1 MISPAF
7 SFSGSGV
14 AGGVAAGQIPKGT
27 GANQSTPMR
36 GESLGYGAGVI
47 YVLLATVGWSLA
59 GVFVR
64 FMPGLDGWQINCWRG
79 FWMSVFLLAYLVAI
93 YGRDTGRKFREIPLF
108 ALVAV
113 AAFFTAGSTL
123 YVTSLTLAG
132 TATVSV
138 IGALSPIFTGL
149 LSPWITSERPS
160 LASWFA
166 AFLALAGVGVIA
178 WDNVSAGNLLAILV
192 PLLVPISFAGQTVTL
207 RRYRSF
213 DMVPAICVGGF
224 VTFIVAGVFGYVFG
238 GHPGGG
244 FQVSLQNILLLAL
257 MGPLQLSIPLVFY
270 AKGAKAVPAVT
281 LALIVMLDAVLN
293 PFWSWLGVGE
303 VPTRSAFIGGAI
315 IIGAVLISIFGDRW
329 LNRGQRKAG

>member
-1 MISPAF
+1 MRGATV
-7 SFSGSGV
+7 GY
-14 AGGVAAGQIPKGT
+14 GT
-27 GANQSTPMR
+27 G
-36 GESLGYGAGVI
+36 
-47 YVLLATVGWSLA
+47 VLFVVLATVGWSLA

-79 FWMSVFLLAYLVAI
+79 FWMSVFLLAYLVAV
-93 YGRDTGRKFREIPLF
+93 YGRDTASKFREIPPF
-108 ALVAV
+108 ALIGT

-149 LSPWITSERPS
+149 LSPWITFERPS

-166 AFLALAGVGVIA
+166 AFMALAGVGVIA
-178 WDNVSAGNLLAILV
+178 WDNISGGNLIGILV
-192 PLLVPISFAGQTVTL
+192 PLLVPLSFAAQTVML
-207 RRYRSF
+207 RRYRGF
-213 DMVPAICVGGF
+213 DMVPAICTGGF
-224 VTFIVAGVFGYVFG
+224 VTFAVAGLCGYVFG

-244 FQVSLQNILLLAL
+244 FQVPLENVLLLAV
-257 MGPLQLSIPLVFY
+257 MGPVQLSIPLIFY
-270 AKGAKAVPAVT
+270 AKGAKGVPAVT

-303 VPTRSAFIGGAI
+303 LPSRSAFIGGAI

-329 LNRGQRKAG
+329 LNRGARKAS

>member
-1 MISPAF
+1 
-7 SFSGSGV
+7 
-14 AGGVAAGQIPKGT
+14 
-27 GANQSTPMR
+27 MR
-36 GESLGYGAGVI
+36 NATSGYGAGVI

-79 FWMSVFLLAYLVAI
+79 FWMSVFLLAYLVAV
-93 YGRDTGRKFREIPLF
+93 YGRDTAAKFREIPLI
-108 ALVAV
+108 ALTAT

-149 LSPWITSERPS
+149 LSPWITQERPS

-166 AFLALAGVGVIA
+166 AFMALAGVGVIA
-178 WDNVSAGNLLAILV
+178 WENVSGGNLVAILV
-192 PLLVPISFAGQTVTL
+192 PLLVPLSFAAQTVML
-207 RRYRSF
+207 RRFRGF
-213 DMVPAICVGGF
+213 DMVPAICTGGF
-224 VTFIVAGVFGYVFG
+224 VTFVVAGACGYVFG

-244 FQVSLQNILLLAL
+244 FQVSLQNVLLLAL
-257 MGPLQLSIPLVFY
+257 MGPVQLSIPLIFY
-270 AKGAKAVPAVT
+270 AKGAKGVPAVT
-281 LALIVMLDAVLN
+281 LSLIVMLDAVLN

-303 VPTRSAFIGGAI
+303 VPSRSAFIGGTI
-315 IIGAVLISIFGDRW
+315 IIGAVLLSIFGDRW
-329 LNRGQRKAG
+329 LNQRQRKAA

>member
-1 MISPAF
+1 
-7 SFSGSGV
+7 
-14 AGGVAAGQIPKGT
+14 
-27 GANQSTPMR
+27 MR
-36 GESLGYGAGVI
+36 GATPGYGAGVI
-47 YVLLATVGWSLA
+47 YVLLATAGWSLA

-79 FWMSVFLLAYLVAI
+79 FWMSVFLLAYLVVV

-108 ALVAV
+108 ALIAT

-149 LSPWITSERPS
+149 LSPWITHERPS

-166 AFLALAGVGVIA
+166 AFMALAGVGVIA
-178 WDNVSAGNLLAILV
+178 WDNVSAGNLIGILV
-192 PLLVPISFAGQTVTL
+192 PLLVPLSFAAQTVML
-207 RRYRSF
+207 RRFRGF
-213 DMVPAICVGGF
+213 DMVPAICTGGF
-224 VTFIVAGVFGYVFG
+224 VTFAVAGVCGYIFG

-244 FQVSLQNILLLAL
+244 FQVPLENILLLAV
-257 MGPLQLSIPLVFY
+257 MGPLQLSIPLIFY
-270 AKGAKAVPAVT
+270 AKGAKGVPAVT
-281 LALIVMLDAVLN
+281 LSLIVMLDAVLN

-303 VPTRSAFIGGAI
+303 VPTRSAFIGGAV

-329 LNRGQRKAG
+329 LNLSRKKAD